1 MITTMT
7 VAALLLAGAGCAR
20 GASGPDL
27 GAVAPCDL
35 LTPAQVAAAGLG
47 PGRAA
52 DAGPVR
58 SCSWRQEGAGFT
70 VPVLLT
76 VAPGAGLD
84 EFRSASG
91 GPGVEFVD
99 DEIGGF
105 AALRTSG
112 EGCSTV
118 VDVGSGVLAVAGGAD
133 CDAQREIT
141 ELALAN
147 MPG

>member
-1 MITTMT
+1 MRMITMLT
-7 VAALLLAGAGCAR
+7 VAALVLAGAGCAR

-58 SCSWRQEGAGFT
+58 SCSWRQEGPAFT

-84 EFRSASG
+84 EFRSAYPG
-91 GPGVEFVD
+91 GEFVD

-118 VDVGSGVLAVAGGAD
+118 VDVGSGVLAVAGAAD
-133 CDAQREIT
+133 CDGQREIA

-147 MPG
+147 LPG